1 MFLITDLRRA
11 AASFVRTPGFAD
23 VAVLALALGI
33 GVNTAIFSV
42 VSGILL
48 RPLPYPEPE
57 RLVAIYERVP
67 DNPRLPVAP
76 PSIADW
82 AGNRA
87 FSSWAVMAGDSLV
100 LLGCGEPERLEAAA
114 VSGDFFQTMQVAPER
129 GRWLEP
135 RETEEAVLLGAPRYL
150 ARFARRR
157 STGTETRWRTAS
169 AVWPWMRSLTPR

>member
-11 AASFVRTPGFAD
+11 AASFMRTPGFAA

-33 GVNTAIFSV
+33 GVNTAIFTV
-42 VSGILL
+42 VSGVLL

-67 DNPRLPVAP
+67 DNPRLAVAP

-87 FSSWAVMAGDSLV
+87 FSSWAVTAGD
-100 LLGCGEPERLEAAA
+100 
-114 VSGDFFQTMQVAPER
+114 
-129 GRWLEP
+129 
-135 RETEEAVLLGAPRYL
+135 
-150 ARFARRR
+150 
-157 STGTETRWRTAS
+157 
-169 AVWPWMRSLTPR
+169 